1 MKKGTSPVLK
11 DFVVFKRLVV
21 GPVEIREKK
30 VTAPYQ
36 LENDQGEVKRNSL
49 TYLYD
54 EPVFDP
60 LDPSSWNLASMIVSQ
75 VAINY
80 GLFCEEIFFDG
91 LFSNTDRR
99 FILDMIENTSKE
111 IYVNKILFPNEFI
124 KESFSIPAVEKKKH
138 YTAAKIHFINTSFK
152 GSKVSW
158 NHWLSSREKVVI
170 LSSGGKDS
178 LLTYGITREL
188 GYESHPVY
196 INESGRHWFTA
207 LNAFRYGQRNEPY
220 TARVWCNSDRMFSW
234 LLRQMPFIRENFQNI
249 RSDNYPIRLWTVA
262 VFLFGVL
269 PLVRKRGIGNILI
282 GDEYD
287 TTQKTTFKGITHYN
301 GLYDQSKFF
310 DLSLTRYYLKK
321 GWMVYQ
327 FSLLRSLS
335 ELLIQKTLVERY
347 PELQK
352 EQVSCH
358 AAHEKEGRIYPCGKC
373 EKCRRIVGMLKAL
386 GKDPR
391 NCGYDG
397 SQIEQALT
405 SYSTKSVKQLGMDA
419 QQLFYLLVEKDLI
432 PAIEFTR
439 KHAKKHPEILNLRF
453 DQTRSVLSDMPI
465 IFREQVIRIFLQ
477 HADGAVKIK
486 NRKWEPFNVLNSSMI
501 RIPFPFEVNIQSS
514 KRMLSGDSYQKSYSW
529 EHLSWPELEE
539 RLKIVDTALLPCG
552 AIEQHGPHLPV
563 DIDYF
568 DANYL
573 ARKVAEAC
581 SSPKPMVLPGIP
593 YGVSY
598 HHEDFIGTISVT
610 NESLSR
616 FVYDIG
622 MSLARNG
629 IKKLILINGH
639 GDNAPT
645 LNFAAQMINRDAG
658 IFVCVDTGE
667 TSDRDIENLTESHN
681 DIHAG
686 EVETSTS
693 LALRPDLV
701 DMNKAKKE
709 TPRFASSY
717 MDYSSSRGLP
727 WYVRTRKL
735 SKTGIIG
742 DPTKASVEKGQKIW
756 EIMVAHLVKFVE
768 EIKSSRLEDL
778 YQKKY

>member
-1 MKKGTSPVLK
+1 MKKGETPTLN
-11 DFVVFKRLVV
+11 DFVVFKKLTV
-21 GPVEIREKK
+21 GPVEILSNK
-30 VTAPYQ
+30 VTAHYII
-36 LENDQGEVKRNSL
+36 ENKIGEQKGNSL
-49 TYLYD
+49 TYKYN
-54 EPVFDP
+54 ESVFDP
-60 LDPSSWNLASMIVSQ
+60 TDPSSQNLASLMIAQ
-75 VAINY
+75 VALNY
-80 GLFCEEIFFDG
+80 GLFCEEIVFDG
-91 LFSNTDRR
+91 LYSNTDRR
-99 FILDMIENTSKE
+99 FFLDMIENTSRE
-111 IYVNKILFPNEFI
+111 IYVNKLLHPNEFI
-124 KESFSIPAVEKKKH
+124 RDSYSQPISERKKRYTPARI
-138 YTAAKIHFINTSFK
+138 TFINTRFG

-158 NHWLSSREKVVI
+158 NHWESSRDKLAI

-178 LLTYGITREL
+178 LLSYGITREL
-188 GYESHPVY
+188 GYETHPVF

-207 LNAFRYGQRNEPY
+207 LNAFRYYQRNEPN
-220 TARVWCNSDRMFSW
+220 TIRIWCNSDRLFNW
-234 LLRQMPFIRENFQNI
+234 ILRQMPFIRENFQKI

-262 VFLFGVL
+262 VFLFAVL
-269 PLVRKRGIGNILI
+269 PIARKRGIGYILI

-287 TTQKTTFKGITHYN
+287 TTQKTKFDGITHYN

-310 DLSLTRYYLKK
+310 DLAMTRYYLKK
-321 GWMVYQ
+321 GWMLYQ

-335 ELLIQKTLVERY
+335 ELLIQKILFERY
-347 PELQK
+347 PDLQK
-352 EQVSCH
+352 EQISCH
-358 AAHEKEGRIYPCGKC
+358 AAHVKEERIYPCGKC

-386 GKDPR
+386 GKDPK
-391 NCGYDG
+391 NCGYNLN
-397 SQIEQALT
+397 QIDQALK
-405 SYSTKSVKQLGMDA
+405 SYTTRPVKQLGTDA
-419 QQLFYLLVEKDLI
+419 QHLFYLLIQNGFIQDNAYTHKNS
-432 PAIEFTR
+432 
-439 KHAKKHPEILNLRF
+439 KKHPEVLKLRF
-453 DQTRSVLSDMPI
+453 DQIRSTLSDIPM
-465 IFREQVIRIFLQ
+465 IFREQVIRIFLD
-477 HADGAVKIK
+477 HAEGAVLSNK
-486 NRKWEPFNVLNSSMI
+486 RKWVTFDVLKSSLI
-501 RIPFPFEVNIQSS
+501 KIPYPFEVNIPAS
-514 KRMLSGDSYQKSYSW
+514 KKMLADDPYQKSYSW

-539 RLKIVDTALLPCG
+539 RLKGVDTALLPCG

-563 DIDYF
+563 DVDYF

-581 SSPKPMVLPGIP
+581 SPPKPLVLPAIP

-598 HHEDFIGTISVT
+598 HHEDFIGTISIS

-622 MSLARNG
+622 MSLSRNG

-639 GDNAPT
+639 GDNIPT
-645 LNFAAQMINRDAG
+645 LTFAAQMINRDAG

-667 TSDRDIENLTESHN
+667 TSDRDIDAISETHN

-686 EVETSTS
+686 EIETSTS

-701 DMNKAKKE
+701 NMKKAKKE

-717 MDYSSSRGLP
+717 MDYSSSRGVP

-742 DPTKASVEKGQKIW
+742 DPTIASAEKGQKIW

-768 EIKSSRLEDL
+768 EIKSSKLKDL

>member
-1 MKKGTSPVLK
+1 MKKDTSVTLK
-11 DFVVFKRLVV
+11 DFVVFKKLTV
-21 GPVEIREKK
+21 GPVEILDKK
-30 VTAPYQ
+30 ITARYI
-36 LENDQGEVKRNSL
+36 LENRHGEMKSNSL
-49 TYLYD
+49 TYLYN
-54 EPVFDP
+54 EEVFDP
-60 LDPSSWNLASMIVSQ
+60 SAPSSQNLASLAVAQ
-75 VAINY
+75 VAMNY
-80 GLFCEEIFFDG
+80 GLFCSEIVFDG
-91 LFSNTDRR
+91 LYGNTDRR
-99 FILDMIENTSKE
+99 FILDMIENTSRE
-111 IYVNKILFPNEFI
+111 IYVNKLLYPNEFL
-124 KESFSIPAVEKKKH
+124 KEAYRQPVTEKKKH
-138 YTAAKIHFINTSFK
+138 YTAATVKFINTVFG
-152 GSKVSW
+152 GSKISW
-158 NHWLSSREKVVI
+158 NHWISSRHKIAI

-178 LLTYGITREL
+178 LLTYGISREL
-188 GYESHPVY
+188 GYETHPVF
-196 INESGRHWFTA
+196 INESGRHWFSA
-207 LNAFRYGQRNEPY
+207 LNAYRYSQLHEPN
-220 TARVWCNSDRMFSW
+220 TSRVWCNSDRMFNW
-234 LLRQMPFIRENFQNI
+234 MLRQMPFIRENFLRI
-249 RSDNYPIRLWTVA
+249 KSDHYPIRLWTVA

-269 PLVRKRGIGNILI
+269 PLAKKRGIGFILI

-287 TTQKTTFKGITHYN
+287 TTQRTTYEGITHYN

-310 DLSLTRYYLKK
+310 DNTLTRYYLKK

-327 FSLLRSLS
+327 FSLLRCLS
-335 ELLIQKTLVERY
+335 ELLIQKILIERY

-358 AAHEKEGRIYPCGKC
+358 AAHEKKGRIYPCGKC
-373 EKCRRIVGMLKAL
+373 EKCRRIVGMLKAID
-386 GKDPR
+386 KNPA
-391 NCGYDG
+391 NCGYD
-397 SQIEQALT
+397 QDQVQQALK
-405 SYSTKSVKQLGMDA
+405 SYATRSVKQLGTDA
-419 QQLFYLLVEKDLI
+419 QHLFHLLIGKGLI
-432 PAIEFTR
+432 QDNAFTR
-439 KHAKKHPEILNLRF
+439 KNAKRHDEIMKLRF
-453 DQTRSVLSDMPI
+453 DQVRSVPSDSPV
-465 IFREQVIRIFLQ
+465 IFREPVIRIFLE
-477 HADGAVKIK
+477 HTEGAVLIK
-486 NRKWEPFNVLNSSMI
+486 KRKWEPFDIMKSSLI
-501 RIPFPFEVNIQSS
+501 KIPYPFEVNRQAS
-514 KRMLSGDSYQKSYSW
+514 KKMLSDDPYQKSYSW
-529 EHLSWPELEE
+529 EHQTWPELEE
-539 RLKIVDTALLPCG
+539 RLKGVDTALLPCG

-563 DIDYF
+563 DVDYF

-581 SSPKPMVLPGIP
+581 SSPKPLVLPPIP

-598 HHEDFIGTISVT
+598 HHEDFIGTISIS

-667 TSDRDIENLTESHN
+667 TSDRDIEALSETHN

-686 EVETSTS
+686 EIETSTS

-701 DMNKAKKE
+701 FMNKAIKE
-709 TPRFASSY
+709 SPHFISSY
-717 MDYSSSRGLP
+717 MDYSSSRGVP

-768 EIKSSRLEDL
+768 EIKSSKLEDL

>member
-1 MKKGTSPVLK
+1 MKNAISPLLN

-21 GPVEIREKK
+21 GPVSIKYKK
-30 VTAPYQ
+30 ITASYL
-36 LENDQGEVKRNSL
+36 LESEEGQENSNLL
-49 TYLYD
+49 TYSF
-54 EPVFDP
+54 EEAVFDP
-60 LDPSSWNLASMIVSQ
+60 MDPSSQNLASMMVVQ
-75 VAINY
+75 VAMNY
-80 GLFCEEIFFDG
+80 GLFCNEIIFDG
-91 LFSNTDRR
+91 LYSNTDRR
-99 FILDMIENTSKE
+99 FILDMIENTSRE
-111 IYVNKILFPNEFI
+111 IYINKLFVANDFI
-124 KESFSIPAVEKKKH
+124 KGPYTHLNLEKKNKF
-138 YTAAKIHFINTSFK
+138 TAAEVKFINTRYKDSEVTWDHW
-152 GSKVSW
+152 SASRDKVA
-158 NHWLSSREKVVI
+158 I

-178 LLTYGITREL
+178 LLTFGITREL
-188 GYESHPVY
+188 GFDSHPVY

-207 LNAFRYGQRNEPY
+207 LNAFRYSRRNEPQ
-220 TARVWCNSDRMFSW
+220 TARVWCNSDRIFNWM
-234 LLRQMPFIRENFQNI
+234 LRQMPFIRENFQQI
-249 RSDNYPIRLWTVA
+249 RSDYYPIRLWTVA

-310 DLSLTRYYLKK
+310 DLALTRYYLKK

-327 FSLLRSLS
+327 FSILRSLS
-335 ELLIQKTLVERY
+335 ELLIQKILVERY
-347 PELQK
+347 PFLQK

-373 EKCRRIVGMLKAL
+373 EKCRRIIGMLKAL
-386 GKDPR
+386 GKDPAH
-391 NCGYDG
+391 CGYGD
-397 SQIEQALT
+397 SQIEQSLK
-405 SYSTKSVKQLGMDA
+405 SYATRSVKQLGMDA
-419 QQLFYLLVEKDLI
+419 QHLFYLLKEKELI
-432 PAIEFTR
+432 PENEYTR
-439 KHAKKHPEILNLRF
+439 KQAKKHPEILKLRF
-453 DQTRSVLSDMPI
+453 DQMRSVLSDIPET
-465 IFREQVIRIFLQ
+465 FREKVISLFLE
-477 HADGAVKIK
+477 HVDGAVKIK
-486 NRKWEPFNVLNSSMI
+486 NRKWEPFDVLSSSMI
-501 RIPFPFEVNIQSS
+501 RIPYPFEINIQSS
-514 KRMLSGDSYQKSYSW
+514 KKMLSGDPYQKSYSW

-539 RLKIVDTALLPCG
+539 RLKIVDTAILPCG

-563 DIDYF
+563 DVDYF

-581 SSPKPMVLPGIP
+581 SAPQPLVLPAIP

-598 HHEDFIGTISVT
+598 HHEDFMGTISIS

-622 MSLARNG
+622 MGLARSG

-667 TSDRDIENLTESHN
+667 TSDHDIESMTESHN

-693 LALRPDLV
+693 LALRPGLV
-701 DMNKAKKE
+701 DMSKAKKE
-709 TPRFASSY
+709 SPRFASSY
-717 MDYSSSRGLP
+717 MDYSSARGVP
-727 WYVRTRKL
+727 WYARTRKI

>member
-1 MKKGTSPVLK
+1 MKNHSVPALS
-11 DFVVFKRLVV
+11 DFIVFTRLVV
-21 GPVEIREKK
+21 GPVQIQPKK
-30 VTAPYQ
+30 VTAAYQ
-36 LENDQGEVKRNSL
+36 VEKVGGLVSSTHL
-49 TYLYD
+49 TYSYD

-60 LDPSSWNLASMIVSQ
+60 KDTFSRNLASMMVAQ
-75 VAINY
+75 VALNY
-80 GLFCEEIFFDG
+80 GLFFHEIIFDG
-91 LFSNTDRR
+91 LYTPTDQR
-99 FILDMIENTSKE
+99 FIRDMMENTSRE
-111 IYVNKILFPNEFI
+111 IYVNKLLEENEFI
-124 KESFSIPAVEKKKH
+124 KEYFKPLKPVKQKR
-138 YTAAKIHFINTSFK
+138 YTAAQIKFVNTTFE
-152 GSKVSW
+152 GSEITW
-158 NHWLSSREKVVI
+158 DHWHAARDQVAI

-188 GYESHPVY
+188 GFKSHPVY

-207 LNAFRYGQRNEPY
+207 LNAFRYSQRNEPNA
-220 TARVWCNSDRMFSW
+220 ARVWCDSDRLFNWM
-234 LLRQMPFIRENFQNI
+234 LRQMPFIREDFQQI
-249 RSDNYPIRLWTVA
+249 RSDYYPVRLWTVA

-269 PLVRKRGIGNILI
+269 PLVKKRGIGNVLI

-287 TTQKTTFKGITHYN
+287 TTQRTSYHGILHYH

-310 DLSLTRYYLKK
+310 DLALTRYYLKK
-321 GWMVYQ
+321 GWRVFQ

-335 ELLIQKTLVERY
+335 ELLIQKILVERY
-347 PELQK
+347 PFLQK

-386 GKDPR
+386 GKDPGH
-391 NCGYDG
+391 CGYTKD
-397 SQIEQALT
+397 QIEQCLQ
-405 SYSTKSVKQLGMDA
+405 SYSARSVKQLGMDA
-419 QQLFYLLVEKDLI
+419 QHLFHLLLTRELI
-432 PAIEFTR
+432 PDNDYTR
-439 KHAKKHPEILNLRF
+439 KQAKKHPEILKLRF
-453 DQTRSVLSDMPI
+453 DQTRSVLADIPEL
-465 IFREQVIRIFLQ
+465 FRDRVIRLFLE

-486 NRKWEPFNVLNSSMI
+486 ERKWEPFDVLNSSMI
-501 RIPFPFEVNIQSS
+501 KIPYPFEINIQSGKKMS
-514 KRMLSGDSYQKSYSW
+514 SNDSYQKSFSW

-539 RLKIVDTALLPCG
+539 RLKTVDTALLPCG

-581 SSPKPMVLPGIP
+581 SSPKPLVLPAIP

-598 HHEDFIGTISVT
+598 HHEDFMGTLSIS

-622 MSLARNG
+622 MSLARSG
-629 IKKLILINGH
+629 IKKLIMINGH

-667 TSDRDIENLTESHN
+667 TSDHDIEGLTESHN

-693 LALRPDLV
+693 LALRPGLV
-701 DMNKAKKE
+701 NMSKAKKE
-709 TPRFASSY
+709 SPRFASSY
-717 MDYSSSRGLP
+717 LDYSSSRGVP

>member
-1 MKKGTSPVLK
+1 MKKRIPPLLN
-11 DFVVFKRLVV
+11 DFVVFRKLIV
-21 GPVEIREKK
+21 GPVEIRDKK
-30 VTAPYQ
+30 VTASYL
-36 LENDQGEVKRNSL
+36 LENEHGEVKSNSL
-49 TYLYD
+49 TYSYD
-54 EPVFDP
+54 EPVFNPQDA
-60 LDPSSWNLASMIVSQ
+60 SSQNMASMMMAQ
-75 VAINY
+75 VALNY
-80 GLFCEEIFFDG
+80 GLFCREIIFDG
-91 LFSNTDRR
+91 LYGNTDRR
-99 FILDMIENTSKE
+99 FIADMMENTSRE
-111 IYVNKILFPNEFI
+111 IFVNKLLLPNEFL
-124 KESFSIPAVEKKKH
+124 KEDFSHPVPEKKKQ
-138 YTAAKIHFINTSFK
+138 YTAANIKFINTRFE

-158 NHWLSSREKVVI
+158 DHWSTSRDQVAI

-188 GYESHPVY
+188 GYGSHPVY

-207 LNAFRYGQRNEPY
+207 LNAYRYNQMNEPL
-220 TARVWCNSDRMFSW
+220 TARVWCNSDRMFNW
-234 LLRQMPFIRENFQNI
+234 MLRQMPFIRENFPQI

-287 TTQKTTFKGITHYN
+287 TTQRTSYEGITHYN

-310 DLSLTRYYLKK
+310 DQALTRYYLKK

-335 ELLIQKTLVERY
+335 ELLIQKILTERY
-347 PELQK
+347 PYLQK

-391 NCGYDG
+391 NCGYEEN
-397 SQIEQALT
+397 QIGQALRT
-405 SYSTKSVKQLGMDA
+405 YGTKTVKQLGMDA
-419 QQLFYLLVEKDLI
+419 QHLFYLLAEKDLI
-432 PAIEFTR
+432 PENEYTR
-439 KHAKKHPEILNLRF
+439 KHAKKCPEILKLRF
-453 DQTRSVLSDMPI
+453 DPTRSELSDIPVA
-465 IFREQVIRIFLQ
+465 FREPMIRIFLE
-477 HADGAVKIK
+477 HAEGAVKIN
-486 NRKWEPFNVLNSSMI
+486 NRKWEPFDVLNSSII
-501 RIPFPFEVNIQSS
+501 RIPFPFEINIQSGRKMS
-514 KRMLSGDSYQKSYSW
+514 SDDPYFKSYSW

-581 SSPKPMVLPGIP
+581 SAPKPLVLPAIP

-598 HHEDFIGTISVT
+598 HHEDFMGTISIT

-622 MSLARNG
+622 MNLARSG

-693 LALRPDLV
+693 LALRPELV
-701 DMNKAKKE
+701 DMAKAKKE

-717 MDYSSSRGLP
+717 MDYSSSRGVP